1 MAGFSPSG
9 GSSRERSGEH
19 GTIAGLA
26 LCSKLSPF
34 NQESD
39 RARAADGALN
49 MVWIERQFASYL
61 LKLKIRS
68 YFFCLLRC
76 WDFNIHEKSPFRSG
90 KLPRWS
96 QEQWHYQCTPEATR
110 GRAEKI
116 WINSFI
122 PLKLHPIYPHPKVER
137 FCILRTC

>member
-26 LCSKLSPF
+26 LCSRLSPF

-68 YFFCLLRC
+68 YFFVHPVVGILTYMKDLLLGLGSCPAGARS
-76 WDFNIHEKSPFRSG
+76 NGGTSVPRKRQEAGQRRSG
-90 KLPRWS
+90 SIL
-96 QEQWHYQCTPEATR
+96 
-110 GRAEKI
+110 
-116 WINSFI
+116 SF
-122 PLKLHPIYPHPKVER
+122 P
-137 FCILRTC
+137 